1 VVQAAHRADV
11 VIAEETHDQVTLAQ
25 QVAPLRRR
33 ELRVLPDGSQQK
45 LLQLQHFGDIPP
57 VEHTAHQDK
66 KRQRMRLQVGNGTH
80 CHGVQYRLRVQ
91 GCEQD
96 ARVLFHNAQ
105 SGIVIS
111 ALPIGR
117 HGLNVLPVLLIPR
130 AQTLAAA
137 HLHRLGQCQKGLL
150 GAFFHHV
157 VKAIGHAI
165 RQAGDKGVLSG
176 QRGEQLI
183 RVGIPGDKAGHLH
196 GKLIGQTHDR
206 QKLPLFFRQRID
218 HGGGE
223 GGVDVGIAVWQC
235 AALGKRPQIQIHGGK
250 PALAGIKQRVHL
262 GIGKVGAAAVG
273 INGQLRVIQPQL
285 FRADP
290 VDPIS
295 QPKELC
301 GGEKTVTACNDQ
313 MRVAGQTP
321 RQRAEKTGNTVIRQQ
336 VEVIDKQIL
345 L

>member
-1 VVQAAHRADV
+1 MPA
-11 VIAEETHDQVTLAQ
+11 
-25 QVAPLRRR
+25 
-33 ELRVLPDGSQQK
+33 S
-45 LLQLQHFGDIPP
+45 F
-57 VEHTAHQDK
+57 
-66 KRQRMRLQVGNGTH
+66 
-80 CHGVQYRLRVQ
+80 Y
-91 GCEQD
+91 
-96 ARVLFHNAQ
+96 NAQ

-130 AQTLAAA
+130 AQTLATAR
-137 HLHRLGQCQKGLL
+137 LHRLGQCQKGMLD
-150 GAFFHHV
+150 AFLHHV

-295 QPKELC
+295 QPKELR

>member
-1 VVQAAHRADV
+1 MPA
-11 VIAEETHDQVTLAQ
+11 
-25 QVAPLRRR
+25 
-33 ELRVLPDGSQQK
+33 S
-45 LLQLQHFGDIPP
+45 F
-57 VEHTAHQDK
+57 
-66 KRQRMRLQVGNGTH
+66 
-80 CHGVQYRLRVQ
+80 Y
-91 GCEQD
+91 
-96 ARVLFHNAQ
+96 NAQ

-111 ALPIGR
+111 ALPIGG

-130 AQTLAAA
+130 AQTLAAT
-137 HLHRLGQCQKGLL
+137 HLRRLGQCQKGLL
-150 GAFFHHV
+150 GAFLHHV

-295 QPKELC
+295 QPKELR
-301 GGEKTVTACNDQ
+301 GGEKTVTACNDRE
-313 MRVAGQTP
+313 RVCQDDFCKFSKFKYLS
-321 RQRAEKTGNTVIRQQ
+321 AEKSPNISCLH
-336 VEVIDKQIL
+336 IS
-345 L
+345 